1 MRVPRVVLGDVLARV
16 QDDDHLHL
24 VMDFLPG
31 GDLMTLLIK
40 YDIFP

>member
-1 MRVPRVVLGDVLARV
+1 VTHP

-40 YDIFP
+40 QDIFP